1 MTSTGPMPE
10 LADNYYR
17 SAGARDRHE
26 RRRRWDRRAQIAAVL
41 LAIAAG
47 VVAGML
53 GTHRAWEH
61 PAPAPTTVTRPA
73 G

>member
-1 MTSTGPMPE
+1 MAE
-10 LADNYYR
+10 LTDNYYR
-17 SAGARDRHE
+17 SEGARGRHE

-47 VVAGML
+47 VAAGML

-61 PAPAPTTVTRPA
+61 PAPAPTPVTRTA

>member
-1 MTSTGPMPE
+1 MAE
-10 LADNYYR
+10 LTDNYYR
-17 SAGARDRHE
+17 SEGARDRHE
-26 RRRRWDRRAQIAAVL
+26 RRRRWDRRAQIAAAL

-53 GTHRAWEH
+53 GTHRDWEH
-61 PAPAPTTVTRPA
+61 PAPVPTPVTRPA

>member
-1 MTSTGPMPE
+1 MAE
-10 LADNYYR
+10 LTDNYYR
-17 SAGARDRHE
+17 SEGARDRHE
-26 RRRRWDRRAQIAAVL
+26 RRRRRDRRAQIAVAL
-41 LAIAAG
+41 LAVAAG

-61 PAPAPTTVTRPA
+61 PTPAPTTVTRPA